1 MTRRIRHPTTSALA
15 PVHPVRRAAGEAL
28 ALLLPVRC
36 AGCDTDGIALCDGC
50 RAALTPRVVR
60 RPVAGF
66 AVHAG
71 LAFTEQRARVVRAL
85 KEEGRTGL
93 ARPLAGALRAAALTG
108 VAEASGTASV
118 GEWTVVCVPTSRAAM
133 RRRGFRVVELLA
145 RRAGL
150 PATRLLTPARATGDQ
165 RGLDRAA
172 RVRNVAGSMRARDAA
187 GRAILLLDDVVTTG
201 ATLAE
206 ARRTLLDAGAAIVA
220 VAALAATPRRDETH
234 TSPR

>member
-1 MTRRIRHPTTSALA
+1 MTPHPALRA
-15 PVHPVRRAAGEAL
+15 RVRLVGRAAAEAL
-28 ALLLPVRC
+28 ALILPVRC
-36 AGCDTDGIALCDGC
+36 AGCATDGIALCDGC
-50 RAALTPRVVR
+50 RGALTPHVVR

-71 LAFTEQRARVVRAL
+71 LAFTGTRARVVRAL

-93 ARPLAGALRAAALTG
+93 ARPLSGALRAAAASA
-108 VAEASGTASV
+108 VAEAAEACGVSPPG
-118 GEWTVVCVPTSRAAM
+118 GWTVVCVPASRAAL

-150 PATRLLTPARATGDQ
+150 RTSPLLMPTRATGDQ
-165 RGLDRAA
+165 RGLDRLA
-172 RVRNVAGSMRARDAA
+172 RARNVAGSLRA
-187 GRAILLLDDVVTTG
+187 GRVQGLSILLIDDVVTTG

-220 VAALAATPRRDETH
+220 VAALAATPRRDETDAS
-234 TSPR
+234 TR